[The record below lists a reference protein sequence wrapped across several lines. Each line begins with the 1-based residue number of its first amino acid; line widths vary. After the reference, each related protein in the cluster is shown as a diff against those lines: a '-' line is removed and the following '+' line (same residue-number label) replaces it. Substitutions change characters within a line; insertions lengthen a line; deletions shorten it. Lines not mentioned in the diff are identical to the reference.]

1 MSVQYTN
8 VLQLVYAYRP
18 TLQHRGTIDAIFWGK
33 TNGRSKKFEEG
44 GGGVEI
50 DYQYTIKGKY

>member
-8 VLQLVYAYRP
+8 VFQLVYAYRP

-33 TNGRSKKFEEG
+33 AMGVARNR
-44 GGGVEI
+44 GVEI